1 MIEKRSLNI
10 IILAFSPLCLCQSY
24 DVGVVV
30 RGLLW
35 EYNAKSVIAGM
46 RNPLNISATAT
57 FTSTSRPVSGTNLWR
72 LAMYGAKNGEGTGER
87 FQYHE
92 QVITA
97 AEVSKPLTGDTLEF
111 NLARA
116 NFDVAHIG
124 CAEFEWVC
132 MDFTKNDA
140 ASPDFKFESLNDDD
154 DIITLC
160 ENSPCRASKYHATHF
175 FF

>member
-1 MIEKRSLNI
+1 M
-10 IILAFSPLCLCQSY
+10 AFSPFYLCQFC

-35 EYNAKSVIAGM
+35 EYKAKSVIAGM
-46 RNPLNISATAT
+46 RNPLNITATAT
-57 FTSTSRPVSGTNLWR
+57 FTSTSRSVSGTNLWR
-72 LAMYGAKNGEGTGER
+72 LAFYGAQNAQGTGKR

-97 AEVSKPLTGDTLEF
+97 AEVSKPLTSDTLEF

-116 NFDVAHIG
+116 SFDVAHIG
-124 CAEFEWVC
+124 CGEFDWVC

-140 ASPDFKFESLNDDD
+140 ASPDFQFESLNDDD

-160 ENSPCRASKYHATHF
+160 EESECRASKYHAKHF
-175 FF
+175 FSLCKN